1 MKKRLLNIN
10 FYFLASLL
18 FGSKTYIAYRFFFNM
33 TMENYMQEVILL
45 INAFAIVFFLL
56 SFSIWLNGKK
66 QLKYIRF
73 LTLIGTLIIYFNLL
87 FYRNLNDFLTLP
99 VLFQGSN
106 AADIG
111 TTTFASLRFYDL
123 FLFLDLIIICFL
135 PNREKPFGRAHV

>member
-45 INAFAIVFFLL
+45 INAFAVVFFLL

-87 FYRNLNDFLTLP
+87 FYRNFNDFLTLP
-99 VLFQGSN
+99 VLFQE
-106 AADIG
+106 I
-111 TTTFASLRFYDL
+111 
-123 FLFLDLIIICFL
+123 
-135 PNREKPFGRAHV
+135 GRASCRERVYFSVVMGLLERTS